1 MAKQM
6 PREDLFTPIHKGI
19 RAMIYELGTKLQ
31 KTDFTDVS
39 ATKAIITQL
48 KYNLQ
53 SANSTC
59 IVCMLHEH
67 GEHEDQR
74 IFPQIS
80 QYDSKVVDA
89 MIQEHVEITK
99 QIVEISRISDELL
112 RLTDNDQRIEMGN
125 RLNRMVNNLLAFY
138 LTHLNN
144 EEATLLPL
152 TWEYLTD
159 DQIRAIRT
167 KVQMATPPERYSEWM
182 RWIVSSLNVN
192 ELIGIFSGMKQAVPP
207 PVLGKMMQLAEDNLD
222 RDTWNKVKARA
233 NL

>member
-1 MAKQM
+1 
-6 PREDLFTPIHKGI
+6 
-19 RAMIYELGTKLQ
+19 
-31 KTDFTDVS
+31 
-39 ATKAIITQL
+39 
-48 KYNLQ
+48 
-53 SANSTC
+53 
-59 IVCMLHEH
+59 
-67 GEHEDQR
+67 
-74 IFPQIS
+74 
-80 QYDSKVVDA
+80 

-207 PVLGKMMQLAEDNLD
+207 PVLEKMMQLAEENLD

>member
-222 RDTWNKVKARA
+222 RDTWNKVNSRA

>member
-207 PVLGKMMQLAEDNLD
+207 PVLEKMMQLAEENLD